1 MCSIDSIDRDGK
13 LCSVMTIPQFWS
25 RIKHWSPGCCVAA
38 NIKLGEYSCQ
48 LQVFPAGNGER
59 FESDDISGMVIVLT
73 NTSASDLVVNGRCSL
88 ELYKGG
94 PGALFNVSMAHR
106 LVKLSKFRNLR
117 LLEIIPE
124 VLDRIGSSCVRDDL
138 NIVYELTAKS
148 VESEEYG
155 GSKSEIKK
163 EASNKD
169 NLGDQIIGG
178 LESIQDILL
187 ETPLCKE
194 RLHEHHLKD
203 SLPESILT
211 LAEGL
216 KEASVALKE
225 EMSVARESHEFAKK
239 QGTHLTASIG
249 QAKEE
254 ILHAVGSIHTSLK
267 AETKS
272 SDEVKT
278 LDAISEVKV
287 QLEMLQD
294 SVLTAVSSPPPLFKP
309 AYPDCPI
316 CEEEFSPTAQI
327 FQCVSGHLICTTCRA
342 KPGIS
347 DCPFCHQKIM
357 GRNRGLEAFLLKLR
371 DG

>member
-59 FESDDISGMVIVLT
+59 IESDDISGMVIGLT
-73 NTSASDLVVNGRCSL
+73 NTSASDIIIDGKCSL
-88 ELYKGG
+88 EPVLSHPYM
-94 PGALFNVSMAHR
+94 SMAHR
-106 LVKLSKFRNLR
+106 LVKLSKFGNLR
-117 LLEIIPE
+117 LLEITPVVIDDIE
-124 VLDRIGSSCVRDDL
+124 SSCLGDDL
-138 NIVYELTAKS
+138 NIVFELTAKS

-155 GSKSEIKK
+155 GSKSEITK
-163 EASNKD
+163 EASIKD

-178 LESIQDILL
+178 LECIQDILL

-194 RLHEHHLKD
+194 RKHEHHLKD
-203 SLPESILT
+203 SLPEAILA
-211 LAEGL
+211 L
-216 KEASVALKE
+216 LKE
-225 EMSVARESHEFAKK
+225 EMSVVEESHELAKK

-249 QAKEE
+249 QAKDE

-267 AETKS
+267 AETKRF
-272 SDEVKT
+272 DEVKT

-294 SVLTAVSSPPPLFKP
+294 SVLTAVSSPPPVFRP
-309 AYPDCPI
+309 VYPECPI
-316 CEEEFSPTAQI
+316 CEEKFSPTAEI
-327 FQCVSGHLICTTCRA
+327 FQCMSGHLICTTCRA
-342 KPGIS
+342 KPRIS
-347 DCPFCHQKIM
+347 DCPYCHQKIM

>member
-13 LCSVMTIPQFWS
+13 LCSLMTIPQFWS
-25 RIKHWSPGCCVAA
+25 SRKHWSTGCCVAA

-59 FESDDISGMVIVLT
+59 INSDGTSGMVIVLT
-73 NTSASDLVVNGRCSL
+73 NTSASDLIIDGKFSL
-88 ELYKGG
+88 EFHKGG
-94 PGALFNVSMAHR
+94 SGPLFNTSHR
-106 LVKLSKFRNLR
+106 LVKLSKFGNLR
-117 LLEIIPE
+117 LFEVTPK
-124 VLDRIGSSCVRDDL
+124 VLDPIESSCVRDDL
-138 NIVYELTAKS
+138 NIVFELTAKS

-155 GSKSEIKK
+155 GTKSEIKK
-163 EASNKD
+163 GASKMD
-169 NLGDQIIGG
+169 YLGDQIIGG

-187 ETPLCKE
+187 ETPFCKE
-194 RLHEHHLKD
+194 WEHEHRLKD

-211 LAEGL
+211 LAAGL
-216 KEASVALKE
+216 KEVSVALKE
-225 EMSVARESHEFAKK
+225 DMSVVEETHELAKK

-267 AETKS
+267 AETKRS
-272 SDEVKT
+272 HEVKT
-278 LDAISEVKV
+278 LDAISEVKG

-294 SVLTAVSSPPPLFKP
+294 SVLTAVSSPPPVFRP
-309 AYPDCPI
+309 VYPECPI

-327 FQCVSGHLICTTCRA
+327 FQCVSGHLICTTCRN

-347 DCPFCHQKIM
+347 DCPYCHQKIM
-357 GRNRGLEAFLLKLR
+357 GRNRGLETFLLKLK

>member
-1 MCSIDSIDRDGK
+1 MCSIDNIDRDGK
-13 LCSVMTIPQFWS
+13 PCSLMTIPQFWTS
-25 RIKHWSPGCCVAA
+25 RKHWSPGCCVAA

-59 FESDDISGMVIVLT
+59 IESDDISGMVIVLT
-73 NTSASDLVVNGRCSL
+73 NTSTSDLVIDGKCSL
-88 ELYKGG
+88 EFHKGG
-94 PGALFNVSMAHR
+94 SGPLFNTSHS
-106 LVKLSKFRNLR
+106 LVKLSKFGNLR
-117 LLEIIPE
+117 LFEFTPK
-124 VLDRIGSSCVRDDL
+124 VLDDIESSFVRDEL

-163 EASNKD
+163 EASKKD

-178 LESIQDILL
+178 LECIQDILL

-194 RLHEHHLKD
+194 RKHEHHLED
-203 SLPESILT
+203 SLPEAILA
-211 LAEGL
+211 L
-216 KEASVALKE
+216 LKE
-225 EMSVARESHEFAKK
+225 EMSVVEESHELAKK

-267 AETKS
+267 AETKR

-278 LDAISEVKV
+278 LDAISEVKG

-294 SVLTAVSSPPPLFKP
+294 SVLTAVSSPPPVFRP
-309 AYPDCPI
+309 VYPECPI

-327 FQCVSGHLICTTCRA
+327 FQCVSGHLICTTCRN

-347 DCPFCHQKIM
+347 DCPYCHQRIM